1 MKRLIALKSTAYAG
15 KRLKAGVTFDA
26 NDQDVR
32 ILKALKW
39 AADAPVVV
47 ARKPAPSISAPPAS
61 FEEMVVAGTDKF
73 PADETEDKPKRLYRR
88 KDMAA
93 E

>member
-61 FEEMVVAGTDKF
+61 FEGMVVAGTDKS
-73 PADETEDKPKRLYRR
+73 PADEDKPKRLYRR